1 MTLAHANYYDLP
13 PKKRHSRMR
22 KEIDMILKNK
32 ILPNENKFNCMRI
45 LLHTKKMKQVF
56 REYLPMIEHAIKTYR
71 IDALRKKIVESEIAE
86 SIKTIMPNAN
96 WIEKYI
102 NDLEKCMINKTVF
115 KAPFHKYERAELR
128 KILLTYTT

>member
-1 MTLAHANYYDLP
+1 MMTLAHANYYDLP

-45 LLHTKKMKQVF
+45 LLHTKKMKQLF

-71 IDALRKKIVESEIAE
+71 IDALRKKITE
-86 SIKTIMPNAN
+86 SIKTSMPNAN

-102 NDLEKCMINKTVF
+102 DDLEECMINQTVF